1 VTDPGD
7 PAEAPATPP
16 APVLAETAAWL
27 AVDKPAGIAVIPA
40 RGEPFGDSLRARLES
55 ARGERLWVVHRLDRE
70 TSGVVL
76 FARTAEAHRALS
88 LAFERREVAKE
99 YRAFTDR
106 SPEPARGTVDA
117 ALHDA
122 RRGRSRPAREGEPG
136 SKPATTAYRTLR
148 RYGGDRFAELAL
160 EPATGRHHQLRV
172 HLRSIGT
179 PILFDPVYGR
189 EVVELADAPAHRL
202 ALHATRLAFADPV
215 DGGART
221 IEAPLAADL
230 VAFADWL
237 AARFA
242 VDLVDAAPLHSQTG
256 ARPSGP
262 TSR

>member
-1 VTDPGD
+1 VTDPGR

-27 AVDKPAGIAVIPA
+27 AVDKPAGVAVIPA
-40 RGEPFGDSLRARLES
+40 RGEPFGDSLRARLEQT
-55 ARGERLWVVHRLDRE
+55 RGERLWVVHRLDRE

-76 FARTAEAHRALS
+76 FARTAEAHRTLS
-88 LAFERREVAKE
+88 LAFERREIAKQ

-106 SPEPARGTVDA
+106 SPDPARGTIGV

-122 RRGRSRPAREGEPG
+122 RRGRSRPARPGEPG
-136 SKPATTAYRTLR
+136 AKPATTAYETLR
-148 RYGGDRFAELAL
+148 SFGGGRFAELAL

-189 EVVELADAPAHRL
+189 EVVELAEAPAHRL
-202 ALHATRLAFADPV
+202 ALHAASLAFADPA
-215 DGGART
+215 DGSARRV
-221 IEAPLAADL
+221 EAPLAADL
-230 VAFADWL
+230 VALAGWL
-237 AARFA
+237 AERFA
-242 VDLVDAAPLHSQTG
+242 VDPFDAAPLHSQAG